1 VSHGTGLRSTVGLRA
16 ALRAGRRPD
25 LRVTVA
31 ACLVSVLVLL
41 GLAGTA
47 MGAVPASA
55 SASAA
60 LGEGARTAATRV
72 AIPALGID
80 LPVVSEYVTLDGNE
94 PDYPLCDVA
103 QYMAGYLDPGH
114 PGTTYIYAHAR
125 PGMFLPLLEASLVEE
140 GRSLIGLDALVYTSD
155 ARQYTYRVFLVKRHA
170 TDFSIANELVAGE
183 QRLVLQTSEGPR
195 GTVAVLQV
203 AARLVSSA
211 VANPDDANPPAHP
224 TVCQDPAPPLIS
236 RRVLTVAGI
245 ALLALL
251 VVAWWLRKKSR
262 LLRPPP
268 ATMS

>member
-1 VSHGTGLRSTVGLRA
+1 VA
-16 ALRAGRRPD
+16 
-25 LRVTVA
+25 VA
-31 ACLVSVLVLL
+31 ACLASVLVLL
-41 GLAGTA
+41 GSAGTA
-47 MGAVPASA
+47 IAAVPASA
-55 SASAA
+55 SAAPR
-60 LGEGARTAATRV
+60 EGPRTAATRV

-80 LPVVSEYVTLDGNE
+80 LPVVSEFVTLDGNE

-103 QYMAGYLDPGH
+103 QYMAGYLDPGQ

-125 PGMFLPLLEASLVEE
+125 PGMFLPLLEASLIEE
-140 GRSLIGLDALVYTSD
+140 GRSLIGMDALVYTSD
-155 ARQYTYRVFLVKRHA
+155 ARQYTYRMFLVKRHA
-170 TDFSIANELVAGE
+170 TDFSIANDLVAGE

-203 AARLVSSA
+203 AARLVSTA

-224 TVCQDPAPPLIS
+224 TVCQDPAPALIS

-245 ALLALL
+245 GLLALL

-262 LLRPPP
+262 LLGPPP